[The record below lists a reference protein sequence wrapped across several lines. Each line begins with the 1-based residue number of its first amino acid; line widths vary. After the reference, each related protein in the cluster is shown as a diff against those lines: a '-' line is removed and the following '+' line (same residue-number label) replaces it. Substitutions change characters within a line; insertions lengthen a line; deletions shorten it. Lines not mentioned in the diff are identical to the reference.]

1 MMQRGRKLAH
11 AKAITLVL
19 LFFCSICS
27 LTVNKTLGSDSQEN
41 NHVKFS
47 ENNSN
52 IHQWDI
58 LTGQWYSIEVFCET
72 CTAELKLDET
82 TLSEESRIFV
92 GQVNVSG
99 NLTLII
105 DNPNGDAIEIISLVA
120 PNETYPTIRP
130 SPGEIHPLVEVYDC
144 HSSDSCID
152 LESSLLATY
161 VGSGDLGEEFYIN
174 GLLDS
179 EQSEFV
185 SIGVNIGDT
194 LELSIAYA
202 TSDIDFELYFQDE
215 LNESYLGDILSS
227 STSTN
232 FVENKN
238 TVFMPINTTGRIIIK
253 ASSENI
259 NTLWSLKTL
268 NHPPASTAMWNLSS
282 QDEIMGHT
290 TKTVI
295 IDTNDT
301 TAVIMHSTNLAT
313 DFSYH
318 CLVGG
323 SWLLS
328 GDGILDPSK
337 ENWLFPLPNSSAM
350 RVTVTGNAFHLVAQA
365 QTFADAQSGY
375 EAPSLPPMRISTDNT
390 SWPTIDLTETTT
402 YGEFTTSIGDT
413 SDVYKIEIDAWED
426 SVHFVK
432 FEIEGDIESLEVEM
446 IAKDSADWSEI
457 ESKTKTVVFGKLQV
471 AMELP
476 RGTHFFR
483 ISLINYTDNIDWGN
497 YTPSIEYTVLTTY
510 QLVDEGEEPWFPP
523 DENAEKWG
531 SIARWILGFLFL
543 IPAIY
548 VLISVQK
555 KKSFAQ
561 RIKSKKQRLN
571 WLKLQLDKGVSP
583 KQNRRLLAKSLE
595 AVSILDWEDAC
606 ETWGEADVT
615 YRTEN
620 VAIAAW
626 KLDPRLVKNDGSWPI
641 MIGVYIIKGAWEIS
655 ALRLDSPKGQAWN
668 IDSVTPRFLFSGD
681 EIFLDSMNVGNK
693 TFVSVELSGTATSV
707 DIELNGRMDGE
718 PGAARV
724 AQTLYRVNEE
734 E

>member
-1 MMQRGRKLAH
+1 MMQGGRTLAY
-11 AKAITLVL
+11 AKAIMLVM

-27 LTVNKTLGSDSQEN
+27 LSVNKTLGSTDTEN
-41 NHVKFS
+41 NHVQFS
-47 ENNSN
+47 DNNSN
-52 IHQWDI
+52 IHQWNI
-58 LTGQWYSIEVFCET
+58 EAGQWYSIEVFCET
-72 CTAELKLDET
+72 CTSELKLDEA
-82 TLSEESRIFV
+82 TLFEESSMFI

-99 NLTLII
+99 NLELII
-105 DNPNGDAIEIISLVA
+105 DNPNGEETEIISLIA

-130 SPGEIHPLVEVYDC
+130 SPGEIHPLTEVYDC
-144 HSSDSCID
+144 HSNDSCID

-161 VGSGDLGEEFYIN
+161 LGSGDLGEEFYIN

-185 SIGVNIGDT
+185 SIGVDSGDT
-194 LELSIAYA
+194 LELSIAYT

-215 LNESYLGDILSS
+215 LNESYLGSILAS
-227 STSTN
+227 STPTN
-232 FVENKN
+232 FIENQN
-238 TVFMPINTTGRIIIK
+238 AVFIPVNSTGRIIIK

-268 NHPPASTAMWNLSS
+268 NHPPASTTMWNLSG
-282 QDEIMGHT
+282 QNEIMGHT
-290 TKTVI
+290 TKTAI

-301 TAVIMHSTNLAT
+301 TAIILHSTNLAT
-313 DFSYH
+313 DFSYY

-323 SWLLS
+323 TWLLS
-328 GDGILDPSK
+328 GDGILDSAK

-350 RVTVTGNAFHLVAQA
+350 RVTFTGGAFHLVAQSKI
-365 QTFADAQSGY
+365 FSDDQSGY
-375 EAPSLPPMRISTDNT
+375 EAPSLPPMRVTTDNS
-390 SWPTIDLTETTT
+390 SWPTIDLTKPTT

-426 SVHFVK
+426 SIHFVK

-446 IAKDSADWSEI
+446 ISKDLADWSEI

-483 ISLINYTDNIDWGN
+483 VSLINYTTNIDWGN
-497 YTPSIEYTVLTTY
+497 YTPSIEYTILTTY

-543 IPAIY
+543 TPAIY
-548 VLISVQK
+548 LLISVQK
-555 KKSFAQ
+555 KKSFAEQ
-561 RIKSKKQRLN
+561 IKSKKQRLN

-606 ETWGEADVT
+606 ETWGEADVN

-626 KLDPRLVKNDGSWPI
+626 KLDERLVKKEGAWPI
-641 MIGVYIIKGAWEIS
+641 MIGVYIIKGDWEIS
-655 ALRLDSPKGQAWN
+655 ALRLDSPKGQAWK

-718 PGAARV
+718 PAASRV
-724 AQTLYRVNEE
+724 SQTLNRVGEE